1 VNDQILS
8 GYLQDFS
15 EQHGVEKL
23 SPQELFSRFVT
34 YCVVSKQA
42 GSPTSL
48 DDLDVDGGQDTGI
61 DAIAVIIN
69 DRVVGDREDVDYFRE
84 LGRIEVDFVF
94 IQSKTSAKFD
104 AGDIGNFIFG
114 VRNFFSANPTVQP
127 NDGVAAFRGL
137 KDYIYKNSIYLKR
150 PPVCRLF
157 YASTGKWTNDD
168 YLKGRINLD
177 IEELKKTDLFHEVR
191 FQPLDAERLK
201 TIYRELRHRVEKEVV
216 FEKHTIL
223 PKIDRV
229 EEAYLGILPCSEFFK
244 LITDE
249 EEEIQKSLFYDN
261 VRDFQGS
268 NPVNS
273 EIANTL
279 SSSDTSG
286 NFVLLNNGITIVAKS
301 IAKVAASFR
310 ISDYQIVNGCQTSHV
325 LHMNKAQL
333 GTHGANVFIPVKII
347 VTNDPDIT
355 NQIIKATNRQTE
367 VKLEAFES
375 LTPFHRTLEEFY
387 ASFGKD
393 ASKRLYYERRSKQYA
408 NTPIKP
414 TSIISLAAQAKS
426 FLGMFLNEPHSTHR
440 YYGEILESNRDRLFL
455 NQHSPFPYYAAGL
468 ALSRVEEFFRAKE
481 LPVRLRPFK
490 HHLLLLFRLALGPG
504 EHPPLKAPAAEDY
517 AKKLCAVL
525 WDEKKALAQFKDCVT
540 QLQTRLQSFDAEK
553 HLADRLRAFTTHLMP
568 SHKQRPHGVVKVWN
582 LDRGFGFVRADD
594 GKDVFV
600 HYTAIRETIHKYLR
614 EGEKVEFD
622 IVQSERGPQARDLRV
637 LPKSS

>member
-1 VNDQILS
+1 MNDQILS

-42 GSPTSL
+42 GAPTSL
-48 DDLDVDGGQDTGI
+48 DDLDVDGSQDTGI
-61 DAIAVIIN
+61 DAIAIIIN
-69 DRVVGDREDVDYFRE
+69 DRVVSDREAVDYFRAS
-84 LGRIEVDFVF
+84 GRIEVDFLF

-104 AGDIGNFIFG
+104 SGDIGNFIFG
-114 VRNFFSANPTVQP
+114 VRNFFSANPAVQA
-127 NDGVAAFRGL
+127 NDEVAAYREL
-137 KDYIYKNSIYLKR
+137 KDYIYKNSIHLKR

-168 YLKGRINLD
+168 YLTGRINLD
-177 IEELKKTDLFHEVR
+177 LEELKKTGLFHEVR

-201 TIYRELRHRVEKEVV
+201 AIYRELRQRVEKEVV

-249 EEEIQKSLFYDN
+249 DGEIQKSLFYDN

-273 EIANTL
+273 EIAETL
-279 SSSDTSG
+279 NSPDTAG

-310 ISDYQIVNGCQTSHV
+310 ITDYQIVNGCQTSHV
-325 LHMNKAQL
+325 LAANMAKLIAN
-333 GTHGANVFIPVKII
+333 GANVFIPVKII
-347 VTNDPDIT
+347 VTSDPDVT

-440 YYGEILESNRDRLFL
+440 YYGEILETNRDRLFL
-455 NQHSPFPYYAAGL
+455 EQHSPFPYYAAGL
-468 ALSRVEEFFRAKE
+468 ALSRAEDFFRAKE
-481 LPVRLRPFK
+481 LPPRLRRFK

-504 EHPPLKAPAAEDY
+504 EHPPLKAPGAEDY

-525 WDEKKALAQFKDCVT
+525 WDEKKALALFRDCVV
-540 QLQTRLQSFDAEK
+540 QLEARLQSFDGDRY
-553 HLADRLRAFTTHLMP
+553 LADRLRAFTAHLMP
-568 SHKQRPHGVVKVWN
+568 SNKQRPRGVVKAWN
-582 LDRGFGFVRADD
+582 LDRAFGFVRADD
-594 GKDVFV
+594 GTDIFV
-600 HYTAIRETIHKYLR
+600 HYTAIRETVHKYLR

-622 IVQSERGPQARDLRV
+622 AVQTERGPQARDLRI
-637 LPKSS
+637 LPKT